1 MKNKKIMCTIV
12 ALLLCFAILS
22 GCSTDSNQPSA
33 QPSVGT
39 ESEKLIEPKSDTQ
52 PSAAAD
58 ISFSEQ
64 LLESE
69 GEIFVEGSELNIIL
83 NIDRADTD
91 YWEYSIVEGADILTE
106 LENNPPGKIAQ
117 YGHSWIF
124 EAKNPGA
131 AVMEFVLY
139 NENNRTKGNGYRFTF
154 YVDDSL
160 SISSDTEYSDL
171 TEDNTSIGPNDGAEE
186 LFITVAE
193 EVFESVVSTMEL
205 SPYTYNL
212 LGEDVNVYYI
222 TCENG
227 KSCDMAQT
235 ADGTVFI
242 NENDDTPD
250 FKYVTL
256 GNYIIIGKA
265 VNDYHDS
272 IDYMGFAQSVIND
285 LLQEPGTIVEV
296 NNELAEIFVDHREVR
311 VYGVA
316 YEFDVA
322 ELIAIDETTANIY
335 IDTYGSGEFNR
346 VIYNPETGQYGV
358 GEQVTVFPWM

>member
-1 MKNKKIMCTIV
+1 M
-12 ALLLCFAILS
+12 LS
-22 GCSTDSNQPSA
+22 GCGADNTQPVA

-39 ESEKLIEPKSDTQ
+39 PSEKPIESEADTP
-52 PSAAAD
+52 PSADID

-64 LLESE
+64 LPESE
-69 GEIFVEGSELNIIL
+69 GEIFVEGSVLNIII

-91 YWEYSIVEGADILTE
+91 YWEYSFAEGEAIFTE

-124 EAKNPGA
+124 EAKSPGA

-139 NENNRTKGNGYRFTF
+139 NENHEVKGNGYRFTF

-160 SISSDTEYSDL
+160 SISSDTEYFDL
-171 TEDNTSIGPNDGAEE
+171 TDDYTSIGSNDDAEE

-193 EVFESVVSTMEL
+193 EVFESVVSSMEL

-322 ELIAIDETTANIY
+322 EFIAIDETAANIY
-335 IDTYGSGEFNR
+335 IDTHGSGEFTR
-346 VIYNPETGQYGV
+346 VIFNPETGQYGV